1 MKRQTF
7 SNIVRLSYVKFKN
20 LNISGNNI
28 DFWEALGDIYY
39 YNKRMNNDLY
49 LSSLNPNWKRIDK
62 DLNQNSMKKP
72 RMYASGIK
80 EICKKHNIQV
90 EFSSLEGNRNG
101 VYAQYKI
108 GSIDITNLINQ

>member
-1 MKRQTF
+1 MRRQTF
-7 SNIVRLSYVKFKN
+7 SNIVRLSYIKFRN
-20 LNISGNNI
+20 LNISGN
-28 DFWEALGDIYY
+28 DTEFWEALGDIYY
-39 YNKRMNNDLY
+39 YNKRMNNELY
-49 LSSLNPNWKRIDK
+49 SISLNPNWKRIDK

-72 RMYASGIK
+72 RMYANGIK

-90 EFSSLEGNRNG
+90 VFFSPEGNRSG